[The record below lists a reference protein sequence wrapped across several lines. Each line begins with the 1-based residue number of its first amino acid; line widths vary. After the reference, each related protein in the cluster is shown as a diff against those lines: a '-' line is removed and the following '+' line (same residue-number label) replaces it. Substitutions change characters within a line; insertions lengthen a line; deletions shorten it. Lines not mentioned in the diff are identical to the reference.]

1 MNNNARDE
9 FSIIEDLPNEL
20 FVGIFCYL
28 NGVDTVFAFLSLNN
42 RFQKLLRKYC
52 KVFDFKS
59 SSKLQFD
66 TIFDQYSTK
75 RWKSLQLSND
85 DQTSGQI
92 EYCFQR
98 YPLSVYFTQLEFLS
112 LLKMKTSDLS
122 ILSEL
127 SFLTNLTSL
136 KIGFI
141 CGEIISMYDLS
152 DLKQLKRLVI
162 TSCFNT
168 RWTNKL
174 SQLDTL
180 EYVIMH
186 CCLNPLVLTWPSRLK
201 HLKIVLESAEHN
213 DLLPQSISSLSE
225 LTNLEIYQK
234 EQGYTVPNG
243 QQWEQIISL
252 SCPLLKN
259 FKFVFQFPYQ
269 SYISNQIEQIIA
281 SFSTP
286 FYINEKKWFVRC
298 DIWTRYRASHNNTT
312 NQVVYLIL
320 SSPYAEQ
327 FDELMRT
334 DDEFCTVEIEVY
346 TLYSYNV
353 YFNRGDD
360 SNHFIDPER
369 LAKSLRNSLNSR
381 LTLDDVELS
390 SQSVSMQTPRFAWFQ
405 FMFSLLSRLERSDIS
420 MKEMIHTLC
429 AKDIVYQSKDIKEF
443 VETYTADQAIQ
454 WCMKKSFYFSHINR
468 ILRSKNLNA
477 IFMNRAIIYDIEQCL
492 RLLNS
497 EQQEILNLLS
507 PMKVYHGQASSRQEI
522 EFWKSNI
529 GTIIT
534 MNSFLS
540 TSMDEDIAFAF
551 AETFDNEDND
561 DEATVLKIWLDK
573 EKVPKAIFVYLYHE
587 DCDIDDCEI
596 LFSLR
601 TLFRI
606 DKVEYCPIKETWYI
620 NMTVVDEDDD
630 QLQQIL
636 TPWKTSILQ
645 NYDSIPSQNN
655 QLIYVRNLSEDNGA
669 FLAFQLSVDVILRL
683 DRNDFA
689 RQEMMAMCRT
699 KFPHDRFVLAKIDEF
714 ERRYQSNQDA
724 AKWYTADSFLYRLL
738 NQVLR
743 TEAIDPIF
751 KFRYY
756 IQDLHNQLAVMQ
768 DDYLKRLQISNC
780 STLILYRGQVMAWN
794 DLQDK
799 FRTNIGNLITMSS
812 FLSTTTDRHVARF
825 FSGDGFVENPERDVS
840 VLYEITIN
848 IQSFHSVPFAE
859 LHDETIFEEEGE
871 VLFSMG
877 AVFRIDDV
885 YEEHKLLWTVK
896 LTLTTEEEE
905 EQWNVLTEHL
915 QEKEETLMIADENK
929 ENPVRTIVGIT
940 RKRSRSFDEY
950 RYSKRDFL
958 RSKWPDSFRTKMRRY
973 LEHPAFKT
981 IHKEV

>member
-1 MNNNARDE
+1 MAAKPKLYARNCAKQKTLSVRNLPKPDVLILLDPE
-9 FSIIEDLPNEL
+9 FDSQEILHLLKKQPILCQVIE
-20 FVGIFCYL
+20 
-28 NGVDTVFAFLSLNN
+28 
-42 RFQKLLRKYC
+42 
-52 KVFDFKS
+52 
-59 SSKLQFD
+59 
-66 TIFDQYSTK
+66 
-75 RWKSLQLSND
+75 LSNID
-85 DQTSGQI
+85 SLAL
-92 EYCFQR
+92 YFQ
-98 YPLSVYFTQLEFLS
+98 
-112 LLKMKTSDLS
+112 
-122 ILSEL
+122 
-127 SFLTNLTSL
+127 
-136 KIGFI
+136 
-141 CGEIISMYDLS
+141 
-152 DLKQLKRLVI
+152 
-162 TSCFNT
+162 
-168 RWTNKL
+168 
-174 SQLDTL
+174 
-180 EYVIMH
+180 
-186 CCLNPLVLTWPSRLK
+186 
-201 HLKIVLESAEHN
+201 
-213 DLLPQSISSLSE
+213 
-225 LTNLEIYQK
+225 
-234 EQGYTVPNG
+234 
-243 QQWEQIISL
+243 
-252 SCPLLKN
+252 
-259 FKFVFQFPYQ
+259 
-269 SYISNQIEQIIA
+269 
-281 SFSTP
+281 
-286 FYINEKKWFVRC
+286 
-298 DIWTRYRASHNNTT
+298 SHNNTT

-334 DDEFCTVEIEVY
+334 DDDFCTLEIEVY
-346 TLYSYNV
+346 TLYSYND
-353 YFNRGDD
+353 YFNRDDD
-360 SNHFIDPER
+360 SNHFIDLER

-477 IFMNRAIIYDIEQCL
+477 IFANRAIIYDIEQCL

-529 GTIIT
+529 
-534 MNSFLS
+534 
-540 TSMDEDIAFAF
+540 
-551 AETFDNEDND
+551 ETFDNEDND

-587 DCDIDDCEI
+587 DCDFDDCEI

-606 DKVEYCPIKETWYI
+606 DKVEYLPIKETWYI
-620 NMTVVDEDDD
+620 NMTVVDEDDN

-636 TPWKTSILQ
+636 TPWKISILQ
-645 NYDSIPSQNN
+645 NYNSIPSQNN

-669 FLAFQLSVDVILRL
+669 FLAFQLSLDVILRL

-689 RQEMMAMCRT
+689 RQEMMTMCRT
-699 KFPHDRFVLAKIDEF
+699 KFSHDRFVLAKIDEF

-768 DDYLKRLQISNC
+768 VDYLKRLQISNC

-840 VLYEITIN
+840 VLYEITID
-848 IQSFHSVPFAE
+848 IQSFHSVPLAE

-885 YEEHKLLWTVK
+885 FEEHKLLWTVK

-915 QEKEETLMIADENK
+915 QEKEETLMIVDENT
-929 ENPVRTIVGIT
+929 VRTVVGIT

-950 RYSKRDFL
+950 RYSKRDFR